1 VGIIGTILL
10 KAYASSQIKKGS
22 LRKE

>member
-1 VGIIGTILL
+1 IIGTILL

>member
-1 VGIIGTILL
+1 GIIGTILL